1 MRGVISLEFLCQLH
15 SVVRAV
21 ANQWMHEWTR
31 TVLEFTQLR
40 QMQEF
45 SAITEDFTLTLA
57 RGVGRGRCHWSMCN
71 WDECGGAD
79 VWNFSAGKFLQE
91 IVRFNLGPSS
101 FNCDAI
107 YALVNWWYVSG
118 FIIYYFLICNQIIL
132 WKIGNVYLTYNFSE
146 SSFSVTFA
154 IM

>member
-1 MRGVISLEFLCQLH
+1 MGGVISLEFLCQLH
-15 SVVRAV
+15 SEVRAV
-21 ANQWMHEWTR
+21 ADQWMHEWTR

-107 YALVNWWYVSG
+107 CTSCLVDLQEENKTLLYTPHRVFQTLSKDCQTNG
-118 FIIYYFLICNQIIL
+118 DKYY
-132 WKIGNVYLTYNFSE
+132 S
-146 SSFSVTFA
+146 
-154 IM
+154 